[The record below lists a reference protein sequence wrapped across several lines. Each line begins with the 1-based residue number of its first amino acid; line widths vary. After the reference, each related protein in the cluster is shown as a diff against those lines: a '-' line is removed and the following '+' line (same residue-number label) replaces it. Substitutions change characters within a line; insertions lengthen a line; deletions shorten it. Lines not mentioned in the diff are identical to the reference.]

1 MPKEKLS
8 QYRGTLAPA
17 QIADGMNA
25 AIRNARRLADD
36 ARALFDLERYPT
48 ATSIAVLS
56 IEESG
61 KVSIL
66 RHFAIARD
74 LPNCRR
80 IWQDYRNHRSKN
92 VAWILPDLVAAG
104 ARDLDS
110 LYLAAQSDAEHTALL
125 NNVKQIG
132 LYSDCLGNAHW
143 SEPEKVIDRRLA
155 QMLVKSA
162 DLFATKAAVTPEEME
177 LWIAHLGPAYGA
189 PLETMKEALLNWYRA
204 MNDAGL
210 LTENDTVVKEF
221 VTGTSQASGCPSD
234 E

>member
-1 MPKEKLS
+1 MPREKLS
-8 QYRGTLAPA
+8 QYRGTLTPA
-17 QIADGMNA
+17 QIAEGMNA

-36 ARALFDLERYPT
+36 ARTLFDLRRYPT
-48 ATSIAVLS
+48 AASIAVLS

-66 RHFAIARD
+66 RRFAMARD

-110 LYLAAQSDAEHTALL
+110 LQLAAQADAEHTALL

-132 LYSDCLGNAHW
+132 FYSDCLGNFHW
-143 SEPEKVIDRRLA
+143 SEPAKVIDKRPA
-155 QMLVKSA
+155 QLVVKIA
-162 DLFATKAAVTPEEME
+162 DLFATRDTVTPEAME
-177 LWIAHLGPAYGA
+177 LWIAHLGPAYRA
-189 PLETMKEALLNWYRA
+189 PLETMKAALLNWYRA
-204 MNDAGL
+204 MNEAGL
-210 LTENDTVVKEF
+210 LNEDDMIVREF
-221 VTGTSQASGCPSD
+221 VMGTGQASGD
-234 E
+234 RFDA

>member
-1 MPKEKLS
+1 MAKKKLS
-8 QYRGTLAPA
+8 QYRGALAPV
-17 QIADGMNA
+17 QIAEGMNA

-36 ARALFDLERYPT
+36 ARALFELERYPT
-48 ATSIAVLS
+48 AASIAVLS

-66 RHFAIARD
+66 RHFAMARD
-74 LPNCRR
+74 LPTCRR

-110 LYLAAQSDAEHTALL
+110 LHLAAQVDAEHTALL
-125 NNVKQIG
+125 DNVKQIAF
-132 LYSDCLGNAHW
+132 YSDCLGSAHW

-155 QMLVKSA
+155 QILLKLA
-162 DLFATKAAVTPEEME
+162 DLFATKETVTSKEVE
-177 LWIAHLGPAYGA
+177 LWKSHLGPAYGA
-189 PLETMKEALLNWYRA
+189 PLQTMKEALLNWYRA

-210 LTENDTVVKEF
+210 LKENDSVVKQF
-221 VTGTSQASGCPSD
+221 IMGSRQSAGSSPDV
-234 E
+234 

>member
-1 MPKEKLS
+1 MPKKKLS

-17 QIADGMNA
+17 EIAEGMNA

-36 ARALFDLERYPT
+36 ARALFDLQRYPT
-48 ATSIAVLS
+48 SASIAVLS

-66 RHFAIARD
+66 RHFAMVRD

-110 LYLAAQSDAEHTALL
+110 LHLAAQADAEHTALL

-132 LYSDCLGNAHW
+132 FYSDCLGNTHW
-143 SEPEKVIDRRLA
+143 SEPDKVIDKRLA
-155 QMLVKSA
+155 QMLVKIA
-162 DLFATKAAVTPEEME
+162 DVFATKEAVTPEEIE
-177 LWIAHLGPAYGA
+177 LWVAHLGPAYGA
-189 PLETMKEALLNWYRA
+189 PLETMKAALLNWYRA
-204 MNDAGL
+204 MNEAGL
-210 LTENDTVVKEF
+210 LNEDDIAVREF
-221 VTGTSQASGCPSD
+221 VMGTGQTWGNRSD
-234 E
+234 A